1 MGRRVAVMLAR
12 LIAEAKLGK
21 DKNYEKKINEKSI
34 NKKKIKTKINGTSI
48 NKKKIK
54 TKIDRKSINKKK
66 ERLSIAQALLK
77 DIKTKSHGGL
87 GACPMDKNVNSA
99 KSSSREA
106 AAFAIQKQKRGMEY
120 GTA

>member
-1 MGRRVAVMLAR
+1 MTVRRRVTVMLAR
-12 LIAEAKLGK
+12 LIAEAKLGR
-21 DKNYEKKINEKSI
+21 DKNYEKKISEKSI
-34 NKKKIKTKINGTSI
+34 NKKK
-48 NKKKIK
+48 
-54 TKIDRKSINKKK
+54 
-66 ERLSIAQALLK
+66 
-77 DIKTKSHGGL
+77 IKTKSHGGL

>member
-1 MGRRVAVMLAR
+1 VTVMLAR
-12 LIAEAKLGK
+12 LIAEAKLGR
-21 DKNYEKKINEKSI
+21 DKNYEKKISEKSI
-34 NKKKIKTKINGTSI
+34 NKKK
-48 NKKKIK
+48 
-54 TKIDRKSINKKK
+54 
-66 ERLSIAQALLK
+66 
-77 DIKTKSHGGL
+77 IKTKSHGGL

>member
-1 MGRRVAVMLAR
+1 MLAR
-12 LIAEAKLGK
+12 LIAEAKLGR
-21 DKNYEKKINEKSI
+21 DKNYEKKISEKSI
-34 NKKKIKTKINGTSI
+34 NKKK
-48 NKKKIK
+48 
-54 TKIDRKSINKKK
+54 
-66 ERLSIAQALLK
+66 
-77 DIKTKSHGGL
+77 IKTKSHGGL

>member
-1 MGRRVAVMLAR
+1 MTMGRRVAVMLAR

-21 DKNYEKKINEKSI
+21 DKNYEKKINEK
-34 NKKKIKTKINGTSI
+34 SI

>member
-1 MGRRVAVMLAR
+1 LER
-12 LIAEAKLGK
+12 

-34 NKKKIKTKINGTSI
+34 NKKK
-48 NKKKIK
+48 
-54 TKIDRKSINKKK
+54 
-66 ERLSIAQALLK
+66 
-77 DIKTKSHGGL
+77 IKTKSHGGL

-99 KSSSREA
+99 KSSSRDA

>member
-1 MGRRVAVMLAR
+1 MRRRVAVMLAR

-21 DKNYEKKINEKSI
+21 DKNYEKKIDGTSI
-34 NKKKIKTKINGTSI
+34 DTKKIETKINGTSIDTKKIKTKINGTSI

-54 TKIDRKSINKKK
+54 TKM
-66 ERLSIAQALLK
+66 
-77 DIKTKSHGGL
+77 L
-87 GACPMDKNVNSA
+87 GACLIDKNVNSA

>member
-1 MGRRVAVMLAR
+1 MER
-12 LIAEAKLGK
+12 

-34 NKKKIKTKINGTSI
+34 NKKK
-48 NKKKIK
+48 
-54 TKIDRKSINKKK
+54 
-66 ERLSIAQALLK
+66 
-77 DIKTKSHGGL
+77 IKTKSHGGL

-106 AAFAIQKQKRGMEY
+106 AAFAIQKQKREMEY

>member
-1 MGRRVAVMLAR
+1 MER
-12 LIAEAKLGK
+12 

-34 NKKKIKTKINGTSI
+34 NKKK
-48 NKKKIK
+48 
-54 TKIDRKSINKKK
+54 
-66 ERLSIAQALLK
+66 
-77 DIKTKSHGGL
+77 IKTKSHGGL

>member
-1 MGRRVAVMLAR
+1 MTMGRRVAVMLTR
-12 LIAEAKLGK
+12 YIAEEKTWKGT
-21 DKNYEKKINEKSI
+21 KNYEKKINEKSI
-34 NKKKIKTKINGTSI
+34 NKKK
-48 NKKKIK
+48 
-54 TKIDRKSINKKK
+54 
-66 ERLSIAQALLK
+66 
-77 DIKTKSHGGL
+77 IKTKSHGGL